1 MNKFKNK
8 DNNIAKELKI
18 MDYNRSQSLSEQAAD
33 EILDMI
39 TVKKKFKVGDKLPN
53 ENELSALLNVSRT
66 TLREAIKMLVLQDIV
81 EIKRG
86 KGTFVKSDEVDNFT
100 LGNLKGSNSDLADL
114 LEMRL
119 IIEPMAAYYATK
131 RASDNEIEKILN
143 YGEIIEKKIQNDEDR
158 TEAEQLFHNA
168 IAKASRNSFMKEL
181 VPIISKAINESVI
194 LSKQYEKA
202 TELTLKDHKMIMD
215 FMKDRNAEGAKTAM
229 SLHIIH
235 TIDSFGLKD
244 ILDKQELG
252 CSNLLNIEFFL
263 HIKYNKVNNKR
274 ILKIKEKYIF
284 KGE

>member
-1 MNKFKNK
+1 
-8 DNNIAKELKI
+8 
-18 MDYNRSQSLSEQAAD
+18 MDYNREQSLSEQTAD

-39 TVKKKFKVGDKLPN
+39 VVEKKFKIGDKLPN
-53 ENELSALLNVSRT
+53 ENELSSLLNVSRT
-66 TLREAIKMLVLQDIV
+66 TLREAIKMLVSQDIV

-131 RASDNEIEKILN
+131 RASNNEIDKIIN
-143 YGEIIEKKIQNDEDR
+143 YGEQIEKEILNDEDR
-158 TEAEQLFHNA
+158 TKSEQLFHNA

-194 LSKQYEKA
+194 LSKHYERA
-202 TELTLKDHKMIMD
+202 TELTLKDHRMIMD
-215 FMKDRNAEGAKTAM
+215 FMKDRNAQGAKTAM

-235 TIDSFGLKD
+235 TIDSFGFKD
-244 ILDKQELG
+244 RLD
-252 CSNLLNIEFFL
+252 
-263 HIKYNKVNNKR
+263 
-274 ILKIKEKYIF
+274 
-284 KGE
+284 